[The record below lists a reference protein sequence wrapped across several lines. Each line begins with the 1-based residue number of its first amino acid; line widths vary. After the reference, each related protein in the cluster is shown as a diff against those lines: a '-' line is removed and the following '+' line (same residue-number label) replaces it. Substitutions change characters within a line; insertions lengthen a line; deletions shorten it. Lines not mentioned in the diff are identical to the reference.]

1 MNITIGPLEAFYI
14 AGAIAL
20 FAVAIIAYPTLKE
33 KNESKRKIA
42 KQK

>member
-20 FAVAIIAYPTLKE
+20 LAVAIIAFPTLLKR
-33 KNESKRKIA
+33 SKRRK
-42 KQK
+42 

>member
-20 FAVAIIAYPTLKE
+20 LAIAIIAYPTLK
-33 KNESKRKIA
+33 SKSSRNK
-42 KQK
+42 KK

>member
-20 FAVAIIAYPTLKE
+20 LAVALIAYPTLIS
-33 KNESKRKIA
+33 NSKKR
-42 KQK
+42 